1 MAWSEG
7 PLSDDRPSRRQL
19 LQRAAIG
26 AVALGGLPAVLA
38 ACGSAGSG
46 SGASSPSA
54 SRPDA
59 LNPAEL
65 ATLTAALGPI
75 NPAYAGKGQS
85 WKIGAILPLSG
96 PGASQGISMSDG
108 LNLAV
113 QHIKQLGGPDITV
126 DFQDQGTLDYA
137 KGKDAILQI
146 AGNKIPAVVS
156 SYGGVG
162 GVILPTLL
170 SDQILAID
178 PAGGNSGA
186 PGRPYFW
193 GMRPVPGIS
202 AIPLIGNY
210 VQKKMPSVRNLGLSF
225 FQTGATTDAG
235 SAAIADII
243 AKFTPLKVTTVVHP
257 AYGATDFS
265 DELAALRAGNI
276 DAVIAYE
283 FENDAGYFLKQYAAS
298 GIGKPV
304 FNLEAYIASIVKIA
318 AGGYEGQYLAIDD
331 FYTASKNPLAAVM
344 VKDFQATYGT
354 FGVPGASP
362 DFYSACAYNTMTVFW
377 RLFMDCKQAGSDPNS
392 GTALQAAL
400 SRRLTFPSVFGG
412 GAGTVGSLTF
422 DPATHGLKHW
432 PMALFQVRNGV
443 PFRLETGDV
452 TGQNLRL
459 LTS

>member
-1 MAWSEG
+1 MALGDE
-7 PLSDDRPSRRQL
+7 PLFDDRLSRREL
-19 LQRAAIG
+19 LLRTAIG
-26 AVALGGLPAVLA
+26 AVAFGGLPAAIA
-38 ACGSAGSG
+38 ACGSAASG
-46 SGASSPSA
+46 SGAATANAARAAALGSA
-54 SRPDA
+54 
-59 LNPAEL
+59 EV
-65 ATLTAALGPI
+65 ATLLSALGPI
-75 NPAYAGKGQS
+75 DRAYAGKGEA

-96 PGASQGISMSDG
+96 PGASQGVSMSDG
-108 LNLAV
+108 VNLAV
-113 QHIKQLGGPDITV
+113 KHIKLLGGPDVKV

-137 KGKDAILQI
+137 KGKDAILEI
-146 AGNKIPAVVS
+146 AGNNIGAVVS

-162 GVILPTLL
+162 GVILPTLV
-170 SDQILAID
+170 SDKILAID

-210 VQKKMPSVRNLGLSF
+210 VQKKMPNVRKLGLSF

-235 SAAIADII
+235 TAAIADII

-265 DELAALRAGNI
+265 NELAALRAGNV

-304 FNLEAYIASIVKIA
+304 FNLESYIAAVVKIA

-331 FYTASKNPLAAVM
+331 FYTGSQNPLAAVM

-354 FGVPGASP
+354 FGVPAAAP
-362 DFYSACAYNTMTVFW
+362 DFYSACAYNTTTVFW
-377 RLFMDCKQAGSDPNS
+377 RLFMDCKQAGTDPNS
-392 GTALQAAL
+392 GAALQDAL
-400 SRRLTFPSVFGG
+400 RKRLTFPSVFGG
-412 GAGTVGSLTF
+412 GTGLVGSLTF
-422 DPATHGLKHW
+422 DPTTQGLKHW
-432 PMALFQVRNGV
+432 PMALFQIRNGAPV
-443 PFRLETGDV
+443 RLETGDV
-452 TGQNLRL
+452 TGQNLHL
-459 LTS
+459 LSS